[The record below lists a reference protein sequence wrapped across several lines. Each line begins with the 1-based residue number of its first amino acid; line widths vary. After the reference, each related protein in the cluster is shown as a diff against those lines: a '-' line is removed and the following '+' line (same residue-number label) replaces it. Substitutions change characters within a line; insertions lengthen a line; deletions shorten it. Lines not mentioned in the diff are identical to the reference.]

1 MKRKF
6 ISFAGQV
13 FGRRLIAA
21 YSILFVTVFVI
32 TGLFL
37 NDRLQKQALFQLKES
52 LADQA
57 HYLIS
62 HFPSDTFNER
72 NMQALQ
78 DKVVSVSAARKAR
91 ITLIQNTGLV
101 LADSDRT
108 YDELLEMDNHA
119 SRPEVQQALQGR
131 VGSVI
136 RNSRTLGVRMLYVA
150 VPVFHSGSVIGALR
164 MALPL
169 DSVNEVRDSIRR
181 PVTAGILVGLAAVLL
196 LGMLLGYS
204 ISNRV
209 SRISAAA
216 LKYAEGQLNQ
226 EIRLSGDDELTYLAD
241 TMNRMARSL
250 KKRMSETDEE
260 RAKLLLVLNNMTEGV
275 IAINADGRILLVNPS
290 AENILEVSGSKIEGK
305 LLWNIV
311 KKSRIGEMVRKAVSE
326 QTIVEEE
333 IEFLFKERKIIKT
346 HVIGVSQGDVAGI
359 IVLSDMTKIRN
370 LERIRKDFVAN
381 VSHELRT
388 PLTSLQGF
396 VETLLGGALKD
407 EEAATRFLKIMEEDV
422 NRLSRLIDDLLTLSR
437 LESKQELLHFKRIHL
452 NHEIAQILERF
463 KPHAEGRNLNLID
476 ETAQAEAIYLDADRD
491 KLHQVFVNLLDNAIK
506 YNRDGGEVRLQAVV
520 RDGQA
525 EIVIADT
532 GIGIPQEA
540 MGRLF
545 ERFSRVDKARSREM
559 GGTGLGLSIVKHIV
573 EKHGG
578 RVACESVWGQG
589 SRFIVTLPLKQPLS
603 RIVVSPA

>member
-1 MKRKF
+1 MSGTVSTMKRKF

-32 TGLFL
+32 TGFFL
-37 NDRLQKQALFQLKES
+37 NDRLQKQALLQLKES

-57 HYLIS
+57 YYVIS
-62 HFPSDTFNER
+62 QFPPESFSEADKA
-72 NMQALQ
+72 ALQ
-78 DKVVSVSAARKAR
+78 ERVLDISAARKAR
-91 ITLIQNTGLV
+91 ITLILNTGLV
-101 LADSDRT
+101 LADSERT
-108 YDELLEMDNHA
+108 FAELEHMENHA
-119 SRPEVQQALQGR
+119 ARPEVQQALQGR
-131 VGSVI
+131 LGSVI
-136 RNSRTLGVRMLYVA
+136 RNSRTLGIEMLYVA
-150 VPVFHSGSVIGALR
+150 VPVFHSGSVLGVLR

-169 DSVNEVRDSIRR
+169 DNVNKVRDSIRR

-226 EIRLSGDDELTYLAD
+226 EIHLGGDDELTYLAD

-275 IAINADGRILLVNPS
+275 IAINSEGRILLVNPS
-290 AENILEVSGSKIEGK
+290 AENILEISGKKIEGK
-305 LLWNIV
+305 ALWSVV
-311 KKSRIGEMVRKAVSE
+311 KKSRIDEMVRTAISD

-359 IVLSDMTKIRN
+359 IVLADMTKIRN
-370 LERIRKDFVAN
+370 LERVRKDFVAN

-437 LESKQELLHFKRIHL
+437 LESKQESLQYKRIHL
-452 NHEIAQILERF
+452 NAEVSQILERF
-463 KPHAEGRNLNLID
+463 RANAESKNLKLID
-476 ETAQAEAIYLDADRD
+476 ETSDAADIYLSADRD

-506 YNRDGGEVRLQAVV
+506 YNRDNGEVRLRAAVRGETV
-520 RDGQA
+520 
-525 EIVIADT
+525 EITIEDT

-578 RVACESVWGQG
+578 QVACESVWGKG
-589 SRFIVTLPLKQPLS
+589 SVFTVTLP
-603 RIVVSPA
+603 VSH